1 MKIAIQNQSKNNSTI
16 HSLPPG
22 MGILANTHAKTHRD
36 LLRVKD
42 WHSNVSQVTGVAFD
56 FVFFFSF
63 CGEKRP
69 KGLQNTNNKWIYKF
83 LLDNKIRLS
92 DSRPIHGNTHICT
105 HRHSNKP
112 PPVDIDIGAK

>member
-1 MKIAIQNQSKNNSTI
+1 M
-16 HSLPPG
+16 
-22 MGILANTHAKTHRD
+22 
-36 LLRVKD
+36 
-42 WHSNVSQVTGVAFD
+42 
-56 FVFFFSF
+56 
-63 CGEKRP
+63 P